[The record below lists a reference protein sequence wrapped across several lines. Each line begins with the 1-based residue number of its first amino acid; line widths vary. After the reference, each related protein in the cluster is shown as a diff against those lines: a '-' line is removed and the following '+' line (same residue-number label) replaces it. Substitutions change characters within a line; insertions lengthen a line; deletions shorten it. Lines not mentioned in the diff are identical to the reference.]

1 MQLEDVRLPPS
12 TWTELSARHADRA
25 DALTAAHRARSA
37 RGEKHAVEDFL
48 FTYYNTRPSLLRR
61 WHPGPGVVLAPTND
75 GPAPHAGWRW
85 YRTAPD
91 GSVSLDVATFLADR
105 GDTLR
110 FIHRLLTATAARPA
124 FTGCFGLHEWAMA
137 YRQDEHRHPLPLR
150 LGQAGTDTVVEGHQI
165 RCTHFD
171 AFRFFT
177 PPAAPRNRVQ
187 LTRESQPDV
196 EQPGC
201 LHASMDCHKWAMKLG
216 PAVPGDLALDC
227 FELACEIRT
236 LDMQASPYDLSSFGL
251 APVPIETPDGKA
263 VYVERQRALT
273 GRSVELRRR
282 LIEVSVELLRIDT
295 DGQPQYGAE
304 QHSP

>member
-1 MQLEDVRLPPS
+1 MHLEELRLPALA
-12 TWTELSARHADRA
+12 WTELSTRHTDRA
-25 DALTAAHRARSA
+25 DGLTAEHRSRSA
-37 RGEKHAVEDFL
+37 RGERHAVEDFL

-61 WHPGPGVVLAPTND
+61 WHPGAGVVLAPTND
-75 GPAPHAGWRW
+75 GPAPHAEWRW
-85 YRTAPD
+85 YRTDPD
-91 GSVSLDVATFLADR
+91 GSVSLDVAAFLADR
-105 GDTLR
+105 RDTVR
-110 FIHRLLTATAARPA
+110 FIQRLLTATAARPA

-150 LGQAGTDTVVEGHQI
+150 LGQVGTDAVVEGHQI

-177 PPAAPRNRVQ
+177 PPAAPLNRMQ
-187 LTRESQPDV
+187 PTRESQLDV

-227 FELACEIRT
+227 FQLALEMRT
-236 LDMQASPYDLSSFGL
+236 LDMQASPYDLSSYGL
-251 APVPIETPDGKA
+251 APVPIETPGGKA
-263 VYVERQRALT
+263 AYVERQRALT
-273 GRSVELRRR
+273 GRAVELRSR
-282 LIEVSVELLRIDT
+282 LIEACSFLLRI
-295 DGQPQYGAE
+295 GAGPLQHRIR

>member
-1 MQLEDVRLPPS
+1 MHLLEEVRLPPS
-12 TWTELSARHADRA
+12 AWTDLSARHANRA
-25 DALTAAHRARSA
+25 DGLTAMHRSRSA

-61 WHPGPGVVLAPTND
+61 WHPGPGVVLTPTDD

-85 YRTAPD
+85 YRTEPD
-91 GSVSLDVATFLADR
+91 GTVSLDVAAFLADR
-105 GDTLR
+105 GDTVR
-110 FIHRLLTATAARPA
+110 FIHRLLTATATRPA

-137 YRQDEHRHPLPLR
+137 YRQDAHRHPLPLR
-150 LGQAGTDTVVEGHQI
+150 LGQNGTDAVVERHQI

-177 PPAAPRNRVQ
+177 PSAAPLNRMQ
-187 LTRESQPDV
+187 PTRESQPDM

-201 LHASMDCHKWAMKLG
+201 LHAAMDCHKWAMKLG

-227 FELACEIRT
+227 FELAQETRT
-236 LDMQASPYDLSSFGL
+236 LDMQASPYDLSSYGL
-251 APVPIETPDGKA
+251 APVQIETPDGKA
-263 VYVERQRALT
+263 AYVERQRALT
-273 GRSVELRRR
+273 TRAIELRGT
-282 LIEVSVELLRIDT
+282 LIEACSLLLRSEAGPVQHRIR
-295 DGQPQYGAE
+295 